1 MQESDMQ
8 VVVTTCM
15 LATNEKRMLLTKQG
29 FTEVNGLPDINDCVA
44 QMQGEF
50 NYVDESYEKAK
61 EWGDYDDATLEQWNE
76 EWPDWVIAEPEPEPV
91 PVVIEPEVPAEVIV
105 ETESAEGI
113 EGARRLQAD
122 N

>member
-1 MQESDMQ
+1 MQ

-15 LATNEKRMLLTKQG
+15 LAANEKRMLLTKQG

-76 EWPDWVIAEPEPEPV
+76 KWPDWVIAEPEPEPV

>member
-15 LATNEKRMLLTKQG
+15 LAANEKRMLLTKQG

-50 NYVDESYEKAK
+50 NYVDESTREPKS
-61 EWGDYDDATLEQWNE
+61 GATM
-76 EWPDWVIAEPEPEPV
+76 
-91 PVVIEPEVPAEVIV
+91 
-105 ETESAEGI
+105 TM
-113 EGARRLQAD
+113 RLWSSGMR
-122 N
+122 NGPTG